1 MASMRHRFRVQNKNI
16 FLTYARCSIPKERLL
31 EKIRELFT
39 TRPPNYVRVAHEL
52 HEDGQPHLHAHVQF
66 PYRFQTQNERFFD
79 VTHNR
84 NSRHFHPNVQGAYN
98 QQNVLEYIS
107 KHGDYTEWGEFRER
121 SRCANQNNKENIYR
135 DALAAGTKDEA
146 LALVRNGDPK
156 CFWLNYDKLSSNYD
170 RISFN
175 PPLPY
180 VHPFTDTVWVVPT
193 AIQQWV
199 ADNIRDEAQRPH
211 RPKSII
217 IEGPSRIGKTCWA
230 RSLGPHDYYSG
241 HIDLRDHKND
251 AFYNII
257 DDVAPQYLKHW
268 REFIGAQRDFF
279 SNCKYAGPKK
289 ITGGIPSII
298 LCNPGEDSSY
308 KEYLEKHEHAGL
320 KAWTYRNAE
329 LYTVNEPLFAR
340 TSQEEA
346 S

>member
-1 MASMRHRFRVQNKNI
+1 MFVCVCGDMVRGKTQMRRIENATSRQVTFSKRRNGLLKKAFELSVLCDAEVALIIFSPRGKLYEFASSSCR
-16 FLTYARCSIPKERLL
+16 
-31 EKIRELFT
+31 
-39 TRPPNYVRVAHEL
+39 
-52 HEDGQPHLHAHVQF
+52 
-66 PYRFQTQNERFFD
+66 
-79 VTHNR
+79 
-84 NSRHFHPNVQGAYN
+84 FHPNVQGAYN

-121 SRCANQNNKENIYR
+121 GRCANQNNKDNIYR

-146 LALVRNGDPK
+146 LAVVRNGDPK

-217 IEGPSRIGKTCWA
+217 IEGSSRIGKTCWA
-230 RSLGPHDYYSG
+230 RSLGPHNYYSG

-251 AFYNII
+251 AFYNI
-257 DDVAPQYLKHW
+257 KHVKVV
-268 REFIGAQRDFF
+268 
-279 SNCKYAGPKK
+279 S
-289 ITGGIPSII
+289 
-298 LCNPGEDSSY
+298 
-308 KEYLEKHEHAGL
+308 
-320 KAWTYRNAE
+320 
-329 LYTVNEPLFAR
+329 
-340 TSQEEA
+340 
-346 S
+346 

>member
-1 MASMRHRFRVQNKNI
+1 MSDVASVSSSETTFIPANRASSCRCKAFMSRIKLSALFSPTTSNDQCSNNRSGSSGRGAETLADNTPQNAEGSTN
-16 FLTYARCSIPKERLL
+16 RG
-31 EKIRELFT
+31 T
-39 TRPPNYVRVAHEL
+39 TRGA
-52 HEDGQPHLHAHVQF
+52 GGAS
-66 PYRFQTQNERFFD
+66 QTQDQRFFD
-79 VTHNR
+79 VTHDR
-84 NSRHFHPNVQGAYN
+84 NSLHFHPNVQGAYN
-98 QQNVLEYIS
+98 HQNVLEYIS

-121 SRCANQNNKENIYR
+121 SRCANHNNKDNIYR

-146 LALVRNGDPK
+146 LAVVRNGDPK

-180 VHPFTDTVWVVPT
+180 VYPFTDTIWVVPA

-230 RSLGPHDYYSG
+230 RSLGPHNYYSG

-257 DDVAPQYLKHW
+257 DDVAP
-268 REFIGAQRDFF
+268 
-279 SNCKYAGPKK
+279 
-289 ITGGIPSII
+289 
-298 LCNPGEDSSY
+298 
-308 KEYLEKHEHAGL
+308 
-320 KAWTYRNAE
+320 
-329 LYTVNEPLFAR
+329 
-340 TSQEEA
+340 
-346 S
+346 